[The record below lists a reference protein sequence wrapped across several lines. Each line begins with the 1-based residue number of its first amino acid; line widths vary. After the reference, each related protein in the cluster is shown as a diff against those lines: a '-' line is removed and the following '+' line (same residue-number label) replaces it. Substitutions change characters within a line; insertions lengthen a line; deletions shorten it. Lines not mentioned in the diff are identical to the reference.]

1 MTRLA
6 WPKLP
11 LSEALMG
18 GIPLEHRT
26 YLRDGKILF
35 WDGPVE
41 DVLSPV
47 CVAGQDG
54 LRPLRL
60 GSHPRLDG
68 AEALKALDAAVAA
81 YDRGCG
87 VWPTM
92 SVADRIAH
100 VEAFLVAMRRQRDLV
115 IRLTMFEIGKTLK
128 DSTAEFDRTVK
139 YVEDTIAALKELDRT
154 ASRFVVE
161 QGFIVSTPVEF

>member
-6 WPKLP
+6 WPNLP
-11 LSEALMG
+11 LAEALTN

-26 YLRDGKILF
+26 YLRDGKILS
-35 WDGPVE
+35 WEGPVE

-47 CVAGQDG
+47 CVAGEEG

-81 YDRGCG
+81 YDRGRG

-92 SVADRIAH
+92 AVADRIAH
-100 VEAFLVAMRRQRDLV
+100 VETFVAAMRGQRERV
-115 IRLTMFEIGKTLK
+115 IRLLMLEIGKTLK
-128 DSTAEFDRTVK
+128 DSTAEFDRTV
-139 YVEDTIAALKELDRT
+139 RT
-154 ASRFVVE
+154 SR
-161 QGFIVSTPVEF
+161 TPSRR